1 MNVTALERILENR
14 VHEKID
20 EIGETILQNDVTRFL
35 ELTDL
40 LDLCEKNKESR
51 KDEEEGTADVLR
63 VEVNA
68 VLNSDTVRNVL
79 KSRVYGI

>member
-20 EIGETILQNDVTRFL
+20 EIGETILENDATRFL

-40 LDLCEKNKESR
+40 LDLIEKNKESR

-79 KSRVYGI
+79 KSRIYSI

>member
-14 VHEKID
+14 IHEKID
-20 EIGETILQNDVTRFL
+20 EIGETILEDDVTRFL

-40 LDLCEKNKESR
+40 LDLCEKNKESA
-51 KDEEEGTADVLR
+51 KDEVEGAAVVLQ

-68 VLNSDTVRNVL
+68 ALNSDTVRNVL
-79 KSRVYGI
+79 KSKIYGI

>member
-1 MNVTALERILENR
+1 M
-14 VHEKID
+14 HEKID
-20 EIGETILQNDVTRFL
+20 EIGETILENDVTRFL

-40 LDLCEKNKESR
+40 LDLSEKNKESK

-63 VEVNA
+63 VEVDA

-79 KSRVYGI
+79 KSRGYSI